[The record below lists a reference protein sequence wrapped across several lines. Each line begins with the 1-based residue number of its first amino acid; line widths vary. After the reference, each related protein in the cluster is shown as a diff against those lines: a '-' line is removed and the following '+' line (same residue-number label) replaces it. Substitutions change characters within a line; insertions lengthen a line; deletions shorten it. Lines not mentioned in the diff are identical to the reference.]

1 MYKRGIGM
9 GRRNKARRKNKKL
22 KYDRNKKAFKS
33 IEQDSSGIKSRKN
46 IFISRHVTVFI
57 FITIII
63 LLPILL
69 RSSNNSKQIPLSKV
83 PSLET
88 NYYKEE
94 DMYFEQG
101 MLRYLDIKGRAY
113 SDRIRNEYLAKYEKE
128 LEEHKRLEE
137 QKKLEEQRRLEEKK
151 KNETKTFNRQN
162 TKTAYLTF
170 DDGPSASVTPIVLD
184 ILKKNDI
191 KATFFLVGQMAKGA
205 PELVKRIYNEGHK
218 VANHS
223 YTHNYNNIYAHPDN
237 MMREIIMTE
246 AAFKEIL
253 GEGFRNSLFRFP
265 GGMAKPEFIER
276 LQSEGFHHELWTSL
290 TRDAEISNPTK
301 NQLVEAFKST
311 FRSNTNEIILMHDI
325 KTITAEY
332 LQEVI
337 DYIRDKGY
345 TFKAME

>member
-1 MYKRGIGM
+1 M

-22 KYDRNKKAFKS
+22 KYGRNKKAIKS
-33 IEQDSSGIKSRKN
+33 IVQNRSGLKSRED
-46 IFISRHVTVFI
+46 ILFIKYVTVFI

-69 RSSNNSKQIPLSKV
+69 RSSNNSRQIALGKV
-83 PSLET
+83 SSLET

-128 LEEHKRLEE
+128 LED

-151 KNETKTFNRQN
+151 KNETKTYNRQN

-170 DDGPSASVTPIVLD
+170 DDGPSAGVTPIVLD

-191 KATFFLVGQMAKGA
+191 KATFFLVGQMAKGT
-205 PELVKRIYNEGHK
+205 PEIVKRIYNEGHK

-223 YTHNYNNIYAHPDN
+223 YTHNYNNIYAHPDS
-237 MMREIIMTE
+237 MMREIKMTE
-246 AAFKEIL
+246 TVFKEIL

-265 GGMAKPEFIER
+265 GGMAKPDFIER

-301 NQLVEAFKST
+301 NQLIEAFKAT

-337 DYIRDKGY
+337 DYIREKGY